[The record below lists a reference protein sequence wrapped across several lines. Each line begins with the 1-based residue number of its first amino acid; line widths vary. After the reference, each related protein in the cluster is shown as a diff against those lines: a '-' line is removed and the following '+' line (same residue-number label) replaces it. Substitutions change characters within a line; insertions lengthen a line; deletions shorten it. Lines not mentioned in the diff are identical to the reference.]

1 MIRFVT
7 RNNCGFIKAPEIELS
22 EQDDSQ
28 RVSFRGFMTETPVTG
43 AHRAKR
49 FSQCNK
55 KSLVGESARG
65 LKV

>member
-1 MIRFVT
+1 
-7 RNNCGFIKAPEIELS
+7 
-22 EQDDSQ
+22 
-28 RVSFRGFMTETPVTG
+28 MTETPVTELIG
-43 AHRAKR
+43 QKR

>member
-1 MIRFVT
+1 
-7 RNNCGFIKAPEIELS
+7 
-22 EQDDSQ
+22 
-28 RVSFRGFMTETPVTG
+28 MTETPVTG
-43 AHRAKR
+43 APELIGQKR